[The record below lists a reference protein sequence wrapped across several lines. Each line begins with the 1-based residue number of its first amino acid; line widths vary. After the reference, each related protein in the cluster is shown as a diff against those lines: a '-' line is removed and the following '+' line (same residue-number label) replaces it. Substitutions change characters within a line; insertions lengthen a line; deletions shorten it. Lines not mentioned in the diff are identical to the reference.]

1 MKQVYHS
8 RRHREPHQ
16 QEKSRQEQPFF
27 AKTRKKDPSAFFGS
41 APVPAPVQTKLAIGQ
56 PGGKYEREADA
67 VAARV
72 VDGSNQGAAS
82 PQRVSSI
89 QRQSSPKE
97 EKEPSTAEGR
107 MEQDKLVQPQA
118 KGGASGEAPKKEE
131 KKPVQTKSDPAGMP
145 AEKEKK
151 TPVQPKSES
160 TPAAGE
166 KEEKKPVQTKSAG
179 KIPGKEEKPPIQR
192 AVAKAAP
199 EEEKKAQAKADPS
212 TTSHRASKADPGSA
226 STSLSDRIGNSSG
239 KGALLPARTR
249 AEMEAAF
256 GRDFSDVNIHT
267 DREAARMN
275 EELGAQAFTH
285 GRDVYFNSGKYQPD
299 SAQGKRLLAHELT
312 HVLQQRG
319 SELVSADRSSD
330 ESETPGAVF
339 DGTVSAREALRAV
352 GGAAEADQHADA
364 TLAQMLAEINGKN
377 FPRMGAIFE
386 RGGCAFEVV
395 ASNEQQGLLD
405 VRITKHK

>member
-27 AKTRKKDPSAFFGS
+27 AKTRQKDPSAFFAS

-56 PGGKYEREADA
+56 PGDKYEREADA

-72 VDGSNQGAAS
+72 VDGSNQAAAS
-82 PQRVSSI
+82 PQAVSSI

-97 EKEPSTAEGR
+97 EKEPSTTEGR
-107 MEQDKLVQPQA
+107 MEQDKLVQQQA
-118 KGGASGEAPKKEE
+118 KGGEAPKKEE

-151 TPVQPKSES
+151 TPAQPKSES
-160 TPAAGE
+160 APAAGE
-166 KEEKKPVQTKSAG
+166 KEEKKPVQTKSAE
-179 KIPGKEEKPPIQR
+179 KPPDKEEKPPIQR
-192 AVAKAAP
+192 AVAKAEP

-212 TTSHRASKADPGSA
+212 ATSHRASKADPGSA
-226 STSLSDRIGNSSG
+226 STSLSDRIGNSAG
-239 KGALLPARTR
+239 KGAVLPARTR

-256 GRDFSDVNIHT
+256 GWDFSDVNIHT

-312 HVLQQRG
+312 HVLQQR
-319 SELVSADRSSD
+319 SSDLVSADRSGD

-352 GGAAEADQHADA
+352 GAVAEEDQRPDA
-364 TLAQMLAEINGKN
+364 TLAQMLAEMNGKN
-377 FPRMGAIFE
+377 FPRIGAIFE

-395 ASNEQQGLLD
+395 ASNEQQGLLA
-405 VRITKHK
+405 VRITNHK